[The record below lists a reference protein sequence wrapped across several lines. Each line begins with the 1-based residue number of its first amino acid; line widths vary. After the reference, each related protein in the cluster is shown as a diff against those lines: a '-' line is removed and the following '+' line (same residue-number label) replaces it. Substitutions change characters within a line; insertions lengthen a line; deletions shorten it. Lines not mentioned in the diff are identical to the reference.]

1 MKWWGR
7 LLAAEA
13 ACLLVLVILSI
24 APGIELPV
32 AVTVL
37 FLLPGF
43 AAIPPLMLMVD
54 AKEQLWRGFVAVPPV
69 WRLVLIMLAVVALIG
84 GLSMVPRGFPSY
96 ENGQYVTNNHGHKTI
111 YTATEYAEAM
121 ASIPRLV
128 AAVAVAFLAVM
139 AMLCLA
145 SLNLGPPPRPPA
157 PPPAEPRV
165 KLWRDFDNS
174 TPED

>member
-1 MKWWGR
+1 
-7 LLAAEA
+7 
-13 ACLLVLVILSI
+13 
-24 APGIELPV
+24 
-32 AVTVL
+32 
-37 FLLPGF
+37 
-43 AAIPPLMLMVD
+43 
-54 AKEQLWRGFVAVPPV
+54 
-69 WRLVLIMLAVVALIG
+69 
-84 GLSMVPRGFPSY
+84 MVPRGFPSY

-145 SLNLGPPPRPPA
+145 SLNLGPPPKPPA

-174 TPED
+174 PPED